1 MNILKERKQKLAQ
14 FRNELLLHAEKELRK
29 KCMSKKAFEDSTVES
44 AKANFVLG
52 MLYMNRLNN
61 TDNL

>member
-1 MNILKERKQKLAQ
+1 MKTLKEKKQKLAE

-29 KCMSKKAFEDSTVES
+29 KCISKKAFEDSTVES

-61 TDNL
+61 SNNL